1 MRLHLR
7 ELKRIIREEIEGAQS
22 SSGVD
27 RIAIF
32 DFDGTLFRSPEK
44 PSWWPY
50 EGFWGRL
57 ETLSP
62 PYVPQAPGPE
72 WYIDSA
78 VSEAKAAISDPRTY
92 SCLLTGRIPKFSARV
107 KELMDAAGVS
117 FQDYFFASGG
127 STLPFKIKIIE
138 EVIQKNPGVRI
149 VEMWEDRTE
158 HIGPFEQK
166 LAEMGVQFRVHHVQS
181 TPAEFLPGSENIIP
195 QVTNNKGK
203 KSSANSRPGQ
213 D

>member
-1 MRLHLR
+1 MKLHIR
-7 ELKRIIREEIEGAQS
+7 ELRRIIREEIEGVRAN
-22 SSGVD
+22 SGID

-44 PSWWPY
+44 PPWWPY
-50 EGFWGRL
+50 EGFWGRI

-62 PYVPQAPGPE
+62 PYVPQSPGPE
-72 WYIDSA
+72 WYVDSA
-78 VSEAKAAISDPRTY
+78 VSDALDATSDPRTY
-92 SCLLTGRIPKFSARV
+92 SCLLTGRIPKFSERV
-107 KELMDAAGVS
+107 KEILDVAGIS

-149 VEMWEDRTE
+149 VEMWEDRDE

-166 LAEMGVQFRVHHVQS
+166 LSEMGVQFKVHHIRS
-181 TPAEFLPGSENIIP
+181 TPQDFLPGSENILP
-195 QVTNNKGK
+195 SSK
-203 KSSANSRPGQ
+203 KKR
-213 D
+213 